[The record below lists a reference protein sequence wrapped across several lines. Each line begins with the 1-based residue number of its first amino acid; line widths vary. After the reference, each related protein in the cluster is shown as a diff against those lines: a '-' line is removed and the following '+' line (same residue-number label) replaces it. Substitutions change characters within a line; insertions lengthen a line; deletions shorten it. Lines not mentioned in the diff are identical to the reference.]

1 MYENTHVW
9 NTFWTTPQFYGTFTQ
24 GLKMSANVSKC
35 IQMSQ
40 NVPKCMQMY
49 QNVCKCL
56 KIYVNVSKW
65 VSSPRVSATI
75 LHIYTFQ
82 VDPSPLSVPNLWLPG
97 VSDILAGSTGEHWEY
112 LKRREHWWDG
122 FLPQLSMTFP
132 IRSFAMKAPSD
143 SEGRRACYHNYNC
156 APQLPLY

>member
-1 MYENTHVW
+1 MYE
-9 NTFWTTPQFYGTFTQ
+9 
-24 GLKMSANVSKC
+24 NVSKC
-35 IQMSQ
+35 M
-40 NVPKCMQMY
+40 KMY
-49 QNVCKCL
+49 QHVWKCI
-56 KIYVNVSKW
+56 KIYVTVSKW

-97 VSDILAGSTGEHWEY
+97 VSGILAGSTGEHWEY

-132 IRSFAMKAPSD
+132 IRSFALKAPSD
-143 SEGRRACYHNYNC
+143 SEGRRACYHNYHNC
-156 APQLPLY
+156 IVPYIQLYREGLTCLTYRVPTIQPISFIFHI